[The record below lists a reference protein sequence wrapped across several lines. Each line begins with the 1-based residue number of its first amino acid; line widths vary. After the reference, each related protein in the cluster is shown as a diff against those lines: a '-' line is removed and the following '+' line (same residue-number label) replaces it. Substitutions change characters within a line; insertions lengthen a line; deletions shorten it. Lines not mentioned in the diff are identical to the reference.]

1 VVIAAIAS
9 RRRAFAMRGMM
20 PHGYS
25 PVGCFVL
32 AVQCSCTLVG
42 TAPECISSKWHYSM
56 LIGVEGKRM
65 AFSHKKDVRGA
76 QQSAVNARSC
86 GPSISWQPAGMQSIN
101 CHHCSI
107 SVGNN
112 SEATEQLGHSNDTV
126 VEVSEQNGL
135 IRSQL
140 SLLLRP

>member
-1 VVIAAIAS
+1 MAS

-25 PVGCFVL
+25 PVGCFVVV
-32 AVQCSCTLVG
+32 VQCSRTLVG
-42 TAPECISSKWHYSM
+42 TAPASSSVDWYYSV

-65 AFSHKKDVRGA
+65 ACSYKKDVRSA

-86 GPSISWQPAGMQSIN
+86 GPSISWQLAHMQSIN
-101 CHHCSI
+101 CRHCSI

-112 SEATEQLGHSNDTV
+112 SGATEPLGHGRDV
-126 VEVSEQNGL
+126 VVKVLEQNEH

-140 SLLLRP
+140 PLLLRP